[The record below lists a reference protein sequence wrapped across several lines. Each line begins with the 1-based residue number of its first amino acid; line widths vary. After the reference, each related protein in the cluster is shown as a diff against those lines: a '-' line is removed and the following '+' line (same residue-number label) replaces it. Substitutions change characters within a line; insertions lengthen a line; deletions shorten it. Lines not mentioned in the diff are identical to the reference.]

1 MTRSVAPRAKGCLVA
16 CAFLAGSTLGG
27 CRNQAAA
34 DALPTPAVTYSPDR
48 ISFAPTRLPLVEAAT
63 GSRPAIASILNV
75 SEPLTYGEYK
85 WNEEGV
91 PKGRTWIL
99 VNLKAQTLSVFRGM
113 NEIGTAVTLYGVDRK
128 PTPLGRFKV
137 LGKSEDHWSS
147 LYDAPMPYTL
157 QLTGDGVAIHGS
169 DVKEGAGTHGCL
181 GVPLDFGRHLF
192 ESVSVGDEVL
202 IVKDATGDKPTLLT
216 SG

>member
-1 MTRSVAPRAKGCLVA
+1 MA
-16 CAFLAGSTLGG
+16 CALVCGSILAG

-34 DALPTPAVTYSPDR
+34 DPLPRPSVSYSPDR
-48 ISFAPTRLPLVEAAT
+48 ISFAPTKLPLVEAAT
-63 GSRPAIASILNV
+63 GSTQPIASILNIA
-75 SEPLTYGEYK
+75 EPLTYGEYK
-85 WNEEGV
+85 WNDEGV
-91 PKGRTWIL
+91 APGRTWVL
-99 VNLKAQTLSVFRGM
+99 VNLKAQTISVFRGM

-157 QLTGDGVAIHGS
+157 RLTDDGVAIHGS

-192 ESVSVGDEVL
+192 ETVKVGDEVL
-202 IVKDATGDKPTLLT
+202 IVQDATGDKSLALT

>member
-1 MTRSVAPRAKGCLVA
+1 MKACLIGCALVA
-16 CAFLAGSTLGG
+16 SAALGG
-27 CRNQAAA
+27 CRDRASA
-34 DALPTPAVTYSPDR
+34 DALPTASVSYSPDR

-63 GSRPAIASILNV
+63 GSTQPIASILNI

-85 WNEEGV
+85 WDEQGV
-91 PKGRTWIL
+91 PNGRIWVL
-99 VNLKAQTLSVFRGM
+99 VNLKAQTMSVFRGM
-113 NEIGTAVTLYGVDRK
+113 NEIGTAVTLYGIDKK

-192 ESVSVGDEVL
+192 ETVSVGDEVL
-202 IVKDATGDKPTLLT
+202 IVKDATGDKPTLLS

>member
-1 MTRSVAPRAKGCLVA
+1 MNMFRPFLLGCALLACGSVA
-16 CAFLAGSTLGG
+16 G
-27 CRNQAAA
+27 CRDQASA
-34 DALPTPAVTYSPDR
+34 DDFPAPSVSYSPDR
-48 ISFAPTRLPLVEAAT
+48 ISFRPTKLPLVEAAT
-63 GSRPAIASILNV
+63 GSTQPIASILNI

-85 WNEEGV
+85 WDEKGV
-91 PKGRTWIL
+91 PPGRVWIL

-113 NEIGTAVTLYGVDRK
+113 NEIGTAVTLYGVDKK

-137 LGKSEDHWSS
+137 LGKKEDHWSS

-157 QLTGDGVAIHGS
+157 QLTGDGVAIHAS
-169 DVKEGAGTHGCL
+169 DVREGAGTHGCL

-192 ESVSVGDEVL
+192 ETVGVGDEVL